1 MGTFATLDC
10 MPVTVVSH
18 PLAQHYLT
26 TLRDRTTATPLF
38 RETARRLAY
47 LLVAEATADL
57 PLADR
62 QIETPLEPT
71 TGSALG
77 RPIVVVAVFRAGLG
91 LIDAALDLLPN
102 ARIGY
107 AGVQRNEETAEP
119 MEYYTKFPKMT
130 DARVL
135 ILEPMLATGGSLAW
149 ACNKVKE
156 KGAADITAVC
166 VVSAPAGIAVMEEQ
180 HPDVRII
187 TAAIDRSLNEHFYI
201 QPGLGDM
208 GDRLFGTA

>member
-1 MGTFATLDC
+1 
-10 MPVTVVSH
+10 MPVVVVTH
-18 PLAQHYLT
+18 PLAQQFLT
-26 TLRDRTTATPLF
+26 TLRDRSTTTPLF

-47 LLVAEATADL
+47 LLVAEATSDMPA
-57 PLADR
+57 ASKS
-62 QIETPLEPT
+62 IETPLEAT
-71 TGSALG
+71 TGSIMG
-77 RPIVVVAVFRAGLG
+77 KPIVVVAVFRAGLG
-91 LIDAALDLLPN
+91 LLDAAIDLLPN

-119 MEYYTKFPKMT
+119 MEYYAKFPRMS

-149 ACNKVKE
+149 ACDQVKAH
-156 KGAADITAVC
+156 GANDITAVC
-166 VVSAPAGIAVMEEQ
+166 VVAAPAGVQVMEAR
-180 HPDVRII
+180 HPDVRIV
-187 TAAIDRSLNEHFYI
+187 TAAVDRGLNDRFYI